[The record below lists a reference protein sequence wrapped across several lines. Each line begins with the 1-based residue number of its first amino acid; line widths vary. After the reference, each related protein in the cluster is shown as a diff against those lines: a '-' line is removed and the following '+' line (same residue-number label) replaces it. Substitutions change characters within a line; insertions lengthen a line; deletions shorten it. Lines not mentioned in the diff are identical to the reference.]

1 MKITTPAGIIECT
14 VDEYEDL
21 VVRGLVPGKEQL
33 IEQNSDDDWLKKLP
47 RIDKHGD
54 TPDWMKNV
62 VALYGCEIAQ
72 PNIVY
77 DRSSADPLQFTVNT
91 TDNDNIDKTQL
102 T

>member
-33 IEQNSDDDWLKKLP
+33 IEQNVDDDWLQKLP
-47 RIDKHGD
+47 RIDKKLD
-54 TPDWMKNV
+54 PPDWMKNV
-62 VALYGCEIAQ
+62 VALYGCELTQ
-72 PNIVY
+72 PITAYGCPSV
-77 DRSSADPLQFTVNT
+77 DQTQFTAN
-91 TDNDNIDKTQL
+91 TDNDALNKTQQ